1 MNLLEIWIEDI
12 VKIEK
17 VQINGVDKLKI
28 YFNTVCWGS
37 KEVKCKIFD
46 STEHWEKF
54 KEQKYYLG

>member
-46 STEHWEKF
+46 SMEHWEKF